1 MFHGYRKIF
10 DQSFSKSKDLG
21 DAIKFLPSV
30 VVQSHMSMQGMAELY
45 RIKPSLL
52 WRLIKSTI
60 ESLRPAD
67 FPPLFLLH
75 IG

>member
-1 MFHGYRKIF
+1 M
-10 DQSFSKSKDLG
+10 L
-21 DAIKFLPSV
+21 KFLPGV
-30 VVQSHMSMQGMAELY
+30 IVLRPMSMQGMAELY